1 MENHFNTPAEVVD
14 LSIKACENK
23 TKLPV
28 GKMIL
33 LGIMAGGFYRTGRCY
48 KQHSGT
54 RSRKCRSGK
63 SIGRC
68 DLSGRID
75 ADRILRWRT
84 FYRKLSDHY
93 GRI

>member
-33 LGIMAGGFYRTGRCY
+33 LGIMAGVFIALGGATSSTAAHAVENVGVARALAG
-48 KQHSGT
+48 
-54 RSRKCRSGK
+54 
-63 SIGRC
+63 

>member
-33 LGIMAGGFYRTGRCY
+33 LGIMAGAAENDQYVHAEGTDQIAEKYDEKVTE
-48 KQHSGT
+48 QSGPGYPFVKYVHNDQT
-54 RSRKCRSGK
+54 VSGK
-63 SIGRC
+63 KFS
-68 DLSGRID
+68 
-75 ADRILRWRT
+75 T
-84 FYRKLSDHY
+84 
-93 GRI
+93 

>member
-23 TKLPV
+23 TKLPSRYY
-28 GKMIL
+28 GR
-33 LGIMAGGFYRTGRCY
+33 GFYRTGRCY